1 MEYDPKA
8 LYNEELFKRWRDAR
22 DSWDSQ
28 ARKDLDFY
36 LGNHFTS
43 DESDEL
49 QSRNQA
55 DIPMDRISPAVEK
68 LKSFMTARPPV
79 FTAMP
84 REDSDGKM
92 AKVWQT
98 MLGSIWEGSDGDSQ
112 VKQAIHDFSTVG
124 IGYLY
129 VYVDAEADM
138 GRGDVRF
145 VHINP
150 FRVYVP
156 PSSRDRWF
164 GDADGIILSTI
175 LTGEQLVNLYPELGA
190 TIDKETGEELDS
202 ILNDIS
208 TYSDEDFP
216 NTQNKLSRDVYTP
229 SETKDYDYYREN
241 KYQVLERFYKKKV
254 TFYRLIDNQT
264 GAESILNEEE
274 FLIISDERASDFER
288 NLLSYEAFIQ
298 TRVAVIVSCG
308 EIVLDE
314 YTLNLKDYPIVAFP
328 NNWTETPYP
337 RSDVSRA
344 LPMQRLLNKLW
355 SLALS
360 HAQASAGLKLLV
372 PVGSAING
380 LDQLERDWANPN
392 AVIEV
397 DSSQGEPH
405 YPSPTPLAGEF
416 YRLIQQCEFY
426 IDFIFGIPEIMHGM
440 ADKAPETFKGTQQMI
455 ALGSERSKSKLRD
468 VEHSIVK
475 LGRVIYAM
483 SKQQYTYRKYFRTA
497 QPNNDLTEVTVN
509 MYDDVTQTI
518 IDIQK
523 DKNNIEQHDIRIVPG
538 STLPTSKYAELNVYL
553 EAYQM
558 GIVDKLEVLKKNPEI
573 FDKEGVMRR
582 TGEIEQLQAINAQL
596 QQQLKELQG
605 DLQTARRESVADR
618 KRVEV
623 QKFKSKLGNVA
634 ADAKADKRISAN
646 ELTTKVRLES
656 ERLQNAIAR
665 QQDAMLGSM
674 NGSPVPDDIETS

>member
-1 MEYDPKA
+1 MEADPRA
-8 LYNEELFKRWRDAR
+8 LANKELFKRYRDSR
-22 DSWDSQ
+22 DSWDVQ

-79 FTAMP
+79 FTTLP
-84 REDSDGKM
+84 RDDSDAKM
-92 AKVWQT
+92 AKVWQVI
-98 MLGSIWEGSDGDSQ
+98 LGALWESSDGDSQ
-112 VKQAIHDFSTVG
+112 VKQAIHDFATVG

-129 VYVDAEADM
+129 VYIDGEADM

-145 VHINP
+145 THINP

-164 GDADGIILSTI
+164 SDADSVILSSI
-175 LTGEQLVNLYPELGA
+175 LTGEQLVNLYPELGEQ
-190 TIDKETGEELDS
+190 IDEETGEIIPGIVEEL
-202 ILNDIS
+202 S
-208 TYSDEDFP
+208 TYEDEDYP
-216 NTQNKLSRDVYTP
+216 SAHNKSSRDVYTP
-229 SETKDYDYYREN
+229 SEVKDYDYWRE
-241 KYQVLERFYKKKV
+241 KRYQVLERFYKVKV
-254 TFYRLIDNQT
+254 TFYRLIDPMT
-264 GAESILNEEE
+264 GAESILTEEE
-274 FLIISDERASDFER
+274 FNIVAQERAADFENGR
-288 NLLSYEAFIQ
+288 LQYEAFIQ
-298 TRVAVIVSCG
+298 TRVAVTSSC
-308 EIVLDE
+308 EEVVLDE
-314 YTLNLKDYPIVAFP
+314 YVLNVESYPIIPFP

-344 LPMQRLLNKLW
+344 VPMQRLLNKLW

-372 PVGSAING
+372 PVGSAVNG
-380 LDQLERDWANPN
+380 LEQLERDWANPN

-405 YPSPTPLAGEF
+405 YPAPTPLAGEF

-426 IDFIFGIPEIMHGM
+426 IDFIFGIPELMHGVS
-440 ADKAPETFKGTQQMI
+440 DKAPETFKGTQQMI

-468 VEHSIVK
+468 VEFSIVK
-475 LGRVIYAM
+475 LGRVLY
-483 SKQQYTYRKYFRTA
+483 SLCKQQYTYKKYFRVA
-497 QPNNDLTEVTVN
+497 QPNNDLNEVTVN
-509 MYDDVTQTI
+509 MYDDTTQTI
-518 IDIQK
+518 LDIQK
-523 DKNNIEQHDIRIVPG
+523 DKNNIEQHDVRIVPG

-553 EAYQM
+553 EAYQL
-558 GIVDKLEVLKKNPEI
+558 GIVDKIEVLKKNPEI
-573 FDKEGVMRR
+573 FDKEGIMKRFSDM
-582 TGEIEQLQAINAQL
+582 EQLKSVNGQL
-596 QQQLKELQG
+596 QQQVKNLQG

-623 QKFKSKLGNVA
+623 QKFKSQLDNITS
-634 ADAKADKRISAN
+634 DAKADKRISAN

-656 ERLQNAIAR
+656 ERLQSAIEKQR
-665 QQDAMLGSM
+665 DALIDTQ
-674 NGSPVPDDIETS
+674 GSPVPEDFGTS